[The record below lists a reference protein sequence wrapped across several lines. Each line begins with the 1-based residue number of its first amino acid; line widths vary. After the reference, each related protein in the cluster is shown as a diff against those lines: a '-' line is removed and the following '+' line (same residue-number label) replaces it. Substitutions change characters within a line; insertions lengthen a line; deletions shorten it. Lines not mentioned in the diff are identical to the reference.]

1 MMTDQATRAETR
13 DFLDLH
19 EIPRAELRRII
30 DHAAAMKQARRGRPK
45 GAVESSA
52 PLRDYALAMIF
63 EKSSTRTRVSFEMAM
78 HQLGGRSIVMQG
90 NDMQLGRGES
100 VADTARVLSRYVDA
114 IMLRANSHKTLLEL
128 AEHADVPV
136 INALT
141 DLTHPCQVMADVMTF
156 EELRGDIAGRV
167 VSWVGDGNNMATSWI
182 HAAAQFGCELRLAC
196 PAAYAPDADAIAW
209 ARSQG
214 ASIVVTEDPVAAVEG
229 SDCVIADTW
238 VSMGD
243 EDVEERL
250 AAFRPY
256 QVNAELMARAD
267 ADAVFMHCL
276 PAYRGREVSE
286 EVLEGP
292 QSVVWAEAENR
303 LHVQKA
309 ILLWCLGRLDY
320 L

>member
-30 DHAAAMKQARRGRPK
+30 DHAAAMKLARRGRPK
-45 GAVESSA
+45 GAIENNA
-52 PLRDYALAMIF
+52 PLRDHSLAMIF

-114 IMLRANSHKTLLEL
+114 IMLRANSHKTLVEL
-128 AEHADVPV
+128 AQHADVPV

-156 EELRGDIAGRV
+156 EELRGDIRGRV
-167 VSWVGDGNNMATSWI
+167 ITWVGDGNNMATSWI

-196 PAAYAPDADAIAW
+196 PAAYAPDAETVAW
-209 ARSQG
+209 AQAEG
-214 ASIVVTEDPVAAVEG
+214 ARIIVTEDPEMAVEG

-243 EDVEERL
+243 ADVEERL
-250 AAFRPY
+250 SAFRPY
-256 QVNAELMARAD
+256 QVNEALMARAD
-267 ADAVFMHCL
+267 PKAIFMHCL
-276 PAYRGREVSE
+276 PAYRDQEVSA
-286 EVLEGP
+286 EVLDGP
-292 QSVVWAEAENR
+292 QSVVWTEAENR
-303 LHVQKA
+303 LHAQKA
-309 ILLWCLGRLDY
+309 ILLWCLGRLNY
-320 L
+320 V